1 MNNKKKID
9 KKIVYVFWILLAFVF
24 FLILCNVQM
33 SDGDDTYFYHYST
46 NMGFFEYLSWRYQTW
61 VGRMA
66 AEAIVYLTF
75 NLGLGFWRIADAVMM
90 VLLPIG
96 ILRLGC
102 KTAGYTGYT
111 ALLNEY
117 QEGVGADTEQHN
129 LREITGWRN
138 IWKSIR
144 YPVLLAS
151 GYLLMS
157 VMTLGYSAVWV
168 NGSIF
173 YTWTFTAGVWAM
185 MPLADLVFDTGAFSN
200 RQMIYAIPCSIIA
213 AMSIEQMGAVLLAF
227 EGLVILSILLQK
239 KRIPAVIWIQTAIT
253 LAAFVILF
261 MAPGNEMRVASE
273 ITTWMPGY
281 KELSVG
287 NHLFMTIQWML
298 SSFANEGK
306 TFFIAIWAAGFLL
319 LVKSKKAKVYQIL
332 AVVFSVV
339 ALLPY
344 IGISFFSEMGIGYI
358 DIEQCLA
365 ELPTWQM
372 MTTQNRIAFFWWIA
386 AVLFTLVLLWKVTGH
401 SVFISMVFLG
411 GIASEAVLH
420 FSPTI
425 YASGAR
431 VYYLT
436 DLMYLFI
443 ILWMVMRMDSEKK
456 KNLFIAEV
464 VVLGVV
470 NFLSQYSI
478 MLLKL

>member
-1 MNNKKKID
+1 MSKKYKVWI
-9 KKIVYVFWILLAFVF
+9 FWALMLIGALLV
-24 FLILCNVQM
+24 VSQSSY
-33 SDGDDTYFYHYST
+33 SDGDDAFFYQYT
-46 NMGFFEYLSWRYQTW
+46 NSMGFGEYLSWRYQTW
-61 VGRMA
+61 VGRMSG
-66 AEAIVYLTF
+66 EAFVYLAF
-75 NLGLGFWRIADAVMM
+75 RLGLGFWRVVNAVML
-90 VLLPIG
+90 VLLPMG
-96 ILRLGC
+96 VLRLSE
-102 KTAGYTGYT
+102 KAAGIGVHSEEAIGPCAAAVGGYFLMNIMT
-111 ALLNEY
+111 
-117 QEGVGADTEQHN
+117 VGYA
-129 LREITGWRN
+129 
-138 IWKSIR
+138 
-144 YPVLLAS
+144 
-151 GYLLMS
+151 
-157 VMTLGYSAVWV
+157 AVWV

-200 RQMIYAIPCSIIA
+200 RQLIYALPCSVIA
-213 AMSIEQMGAVLLAF
+213 AMSIEQMGAVLIAF
-227 EGLVILSILLQK
+227 EGLSILSLLIQK

-253 LAAFVILF
+253 FVAFVILF
-261 MAPGNEMRVASE
+261 MASGNEMRVASE

-306 TFFIAIWAAGFLL
+306 AFFIAIWAAGFLL
-319 LVKSKKAKVYQIL
+319 LVKSKKAKVYQSL

-344 IGISFFSEMGIGYI
+344 AGISFFSEMGIGYI
-358 DIEQCLA
+358 DIEQCLT
-365 ELPTWQM
+365 ELPTWQT

-411 GIASEAVLH
+411 GIASEAVLY

-443 ILWMVMRMDSEKK
+443 ILWIVMHMDSEKK
-456 KNLFIAEV
+456 KNLFIAGV
-464 VVLGVV
+464 VVLGVA

>member
-1 MNNKKKID
+1 MKKKYKVWI
-9 KKIVYVFWILLAFVF
+9 FWALMLIGALLV
-24 FLILCNVQM
+24 VSQSSY
-33 SDGDDTYFYHYST
+33 SDGDDAFFYQYT
-46 NMGFFEYLSWRYQTW
+46 NSMGFGEYLSWRYQTW
-61 VGRMA
+61 VGRMSG
-66 AEAIVYLTF
+66 EAFVYLAF
-75 NLGLGFWRIADAVMM
+75 RLGLGFWRVVNAV
-90 VLLPIG
+90 VLLPMG
-96 ILRLGC
+96 VLRLSE
-102 KTAGYTGYT
+102 KAAGIGVHSEEAIEPCAAAVGGYFLMNIMT
-111 ALLNEY
+111 
-117 QEGVGADTEQHN
+117 VGYA
-129 LREITGWRN
+129 
-138 IWKSIR
+138 
-144 YPVLLAS
+144 
-151 GYLLMS
+151 
-157 VMTLGYSAVWV
+157 AVWV

-200 RQMIYAIPCSIIA
+200 RQLIYAIPCSVIA
-213 AMSIEQMGAVLLAF
+213 AMSIEQMGAVLIAF
-227 EGLVILSILLQK
+227 EGLSILSLLIQK

-253 LAAFVILF
+253 FVAFVILF

-287 NHLFMTIQWML
+287 KHLFMTIQWML

-306 TFFIAIWAAGFLL
+306 AFFIAIWAAGFLL
-319 LVKSKKAKVYQIL
+319 LIKSKKAKVYQIL
-332 AVVFSVV
+332 AIVFSV
-339 ALLPY
+339 AAILPY
-344 IGISFFSEMGIGYI
+344 AGITFFSEMGIGDI
-358 DIEQCLA
+358 DIEQCLT
-365 ELPTWQM
+365 ELPTWQS

-411 GIASEAVLH
+411 GIASEAVLY

-456 KNLFIAEV
+456 KNLFIAGTAA
-464 VVLGVV
+464 LGVI